1 MDRHTRYY
9 VNQSGGVRIGP
20 FYMAS
25 VRMQWV
31 NGIKSY
37 FRGLFHL
44 LNLPFMP
51 GHSLSE
57 KMR

>member
-9 VNQSGGVRIGP
+9 LNQSGGVRIGP

-37 FRGLFHL
+37 FRGLFRFIKP
-44 LNLPFMP
+44 PFYA
-51 GHSLSE
+51 GA
-57 KMR
+57 